1 MSDEADD
8 LYDKY
13 IDYDGRDLDTR
24 NVGDGKVVRPITAEN
39 FEMEKRTL
47 GEVLTDQKFN
57 VPEYQRLYSWKNIH
71 HEQYWSDIEQF
82 VNADLVA
89 DRREVSDVF
98 FSSMYFAVND
108 DKQVYEV
115 IDGQQRL
122 TTTHLLLRVLMEH
135 LEDVDPASIED
146 DTLAEFRDY
155 GIGRITDIL
164 YVEEMFGKREPRLT
178 LNKHDAEFFKALM
191 MGPSA

>member
-1 MSDEADD
+1 MSDKADD

-24 NVGDGKVVRPITAEN
+24 NVGDGKVIRPITAEN
-39 FEMEKRTL
+39 FEMEKQTL

-82 VNADLVA
+82 VNADLVT

-135 LEDVDPASIED
+135 LEDVDTASIED
-146 DTLAEFRDY
+146 DTLAKFRDY

-164 YVEEMFGKREPRLT
+164 YVEESFGKREPASR
-178 LNKHDAEFFKALM
+178 
-191 MGPSA
+191 

>member
-1 MSDEADD
+1 
-8 LYDKY
+8 
-13 IDYDGRDLDTR
+13 
-24 NVGDGKVVRPITAEN
+24 
-39 FEMEKRTL
+39 MEKRTL

-82 VNADLVA
+82 ANADLVA

-115 IDGQQRL
+115 IDSS
-122 TTTHLLLRVLMEH
+122 LRPHRGSSVTGCSTRERRGA
-135 LEDVDPASIED
+135 PAS
-146 DTLAEFRDY
+146 TLQGFVCNAVLRCREMLIRV
-155 GIGRITDIL
+155 RIPGNRRRCTRQPQC
-164 YVEEMFGKREPRLT
+164 M
-178 LNKHDAEFFKALM
+178 HD
-191 MGPSA
+191 SAR

>member
-8 LYDKY
+8 LYNKY

-82 VNADLVA
+82 VTADLVA

-135 LEDVDPASIED
+135 LEDVDPAEPCQ
-146 DTLAEFRDY
+146 RP
-155 GIGRITDIL
+155 GRPH
-164 YVEEMFGKREPRLT
+164 V
-178 LNKHDAEFFKALM
+178 A
-191 MGPSA
+191 S